1 MKLLRVWTGVCLLG
15 VVGVLGLAGQ
25 ESTLES
31 DIGERVQKPAAEALA
46 SPASVLRLVRFG
58 GVLRDAS
65 GGPRSG
71 VVGLTFTLYAEQAG
85 GTPLWVE
92 TQNVQLDES
101 GRYTALLG
109 VTSREG
115 LPLELFTT
123 QDARWLGVQVQ
134 GEAEAAR
141 VLLVSVPY
149 ALKAADAERL
159 GGLPASAFARVP
171 AGAESGEAPVSDPKA
186 QVGGSGTTN
195 FVPKFTASE
204 TLGNSQIFDNGSKV
218 GIGTSVFSTAIS
230 KLEVNGNIRLIGQT
244 THQVQMTGV
253 ASNGRIGQDLNGFF
267 FASDTP
273 LKSVRFLTF
282 QGALTE
288 RMTIRD
294 NGNVGIG
301 TPSPT
306 ERLHVAGNVR
316 LDSLLDLG
324 TDACSAL
331 SAAGRGR
338 LCFNG
343 TKFRVSENGGAYQDL
358 AGGGGGGVGGSG
370 TATRVAFWDTASSLS
385 SNADLFWDN
394 TNARLG
400 IGTTSPTERLEVQ
413 GTVKATTFQGD
424 GSQLTNV
431 GGGASVPAGVIVMW
445 SGSLASIPAGWA
457 LCDGTNGTPDLRARF
472 ILGASGGEE
481 PGATGGTS
489 SHSHDVDPPQTT
501 SSGSNPDTLDVT
513 SGGGDTKLSIITHT
527 HTVDI
532 ANFSSA
538 SQSHLPPFF
547 KLAFIMKL

>member
-15 VVGVLGLAGQ
+15 VVGVLGLPGQ

-71 VVGLTFTLYAEQAG
+71 VVGLTFALYAEQAG

-109 VTSREG
+109 VTRREG

-123 QDARWLGVQVQ
+123 QEARWLGVQVQ

-218 GIGTSVFSTAIS
+218 GIATSVFTGAIN
-230 KLEVNGNIRLIGQT
+230 KMEVNGNIRLVGQT
-244 THQVQMTGV
+244 THQIQMTGV

-267 FASDTP
+267 FAIDTP

-306 ERLHVAGNVR
+306 ERL
-316 LDSLLDLG
+316 D
-324 TDACSAL
+324 
-331 SAAGRGR
+331 
-338 LCFNG
+338 
-343 TKFRVSENGGAYQDL
+343 
-358 AGGGGGGVGGSG
+358 
-370 TATRVAFWDTASSLS
+370 
-385 SNADLFWDN
+385 
-394 TNARLG
+394 
-400 IGTTSPTERLEVQ
+400 VQ
-413 GTVKATTFQGD
+413 GTVKATSFKGD

-431 GGGASVPAGVIVMW
+431 GAGASVPAGVIVMW
-445 SGSLASIPAGWA
+445 SGSLASIPSGWA
-457 LCDGTNGTPDLRARF
+457 LCDGTNGTPDLRDRF
-472 ILGASGGEE
+472 VMGASSAEE

-501 SSGSNPDTLDVT
+501 SSGANADTLDVT
-513 SGGGDTKLSIITHT
+513 SGGGDTKLTVITHT

-532 ANFSSA
+532 ANFTSA